1 MRGKKELPDLHAVLN
16 ELDDTAGGIVDGV
29 APTDIKFLFRVNQ
42 NGSKACPL
50 TTVCSTHE
58 WKKNQL
64 MENEPRGDVR
74 TGDKH
79 P

>member
-50 TTVCSTHE
+50 TTVHSVSLYTRDMGNGQILT
-58 WKKNQL
+58 KKL
-64 MENEPRGDVR
+64 G
-74 TGDKH
+74 
-79 P
+79 

>member
-42 NGSKACPL
+42 NGSKAL
-50 TTVCSTHE
+50 I
-58 WKKNQL
+58 
-64 MENEPRGDVR
+64 
-74 TGDKH
+74 
-79 P
+79 